1 MSSYYTAKSADE
13 ILEEMLNNIP
23 DDYIKSVGTF
33 THDLI
38 KTYALE
44 GAELEK
50 KLSDIWDFFDIHRLT
65 GEELDKRVFQLQ
77 GLIRKP
83 ATYSIGELTVNGT
96 GTITKGDIFETING
110 VQFKSLETKSIVNTG
125 VIKIQAVIPGDIS
138 NVGAK
143 TITQMPVT
151 IQGIKSCN
159 NEKATYDGFNAETDE
174 SLLSRYDIKVQMPA
188 TSGNV
193 YHYMQWAR
201 EVAGVGDSKI
211 FPLWNGKNTVKTVI
225 INDLK
230 QVASNELVKKVQ
242 EYIDPKGEDEST
254 WGCGYGEAPIGA
266 YCTVISASAKTIN
279 IEVTLTKEEG
289 VNSEVLSERIKQ
301 SLTLFL
307 QSIAFKKNYVSY
319 SLISNSILE
328 TPGVIEWSSLTVNN
342 GTSNIQIGDEE
353 VAILGEVTIH
363 EN

>member
-1 MSSYYTAKSADE
+1 MSSYYTAKSTDE
-13 ILEEMLNNIP
+13 ILEEMLSNIP

-50 KLSDIWDFFDIHRLT
+50 KLSEIWDFFDIHRLT

-77 GLIRKP
+77 GLTRKA

-96 GTITKGDIFETING
+96 GTITIGDIFETVNG

-125 VIKIQAVIPGDIS
+125 IVKIQAIISGDVS

-151 IQGIKSCN
+151 IQGIKSCI
-159 NEKATYDGFNAETDE
+159 NEKATYDGFNSETDE

-230 QVASNELVKKVQ
+230 QVASSELVKKVQ
-242 EYIDPKGEDEST
+242 EYIDPKGEDDST

-279 IEVTLTKEEG
+279 IEVTLTKEEN
-289 VNSEVLSERIKQ
+289 VDSEVLKERINQ
-301 SLTLFL
+301 SVTSFL
-307 QSIAFKKNYVSY
+307 QSVAFKKNYVSY
-319 SLISNSILE
+319 SLISNTILE
-328 TPGVIEWSSLTVNN
+328 TPGVIEWSSLTINN
-342 GTSNIQIGDEE
+342 GTNNIQIGDEE

>member
-13 ILEEMLNNIP
+13 ILEKMLNNIP

-65 GEELDKRVFQLQ
+65 GEELNKRVFQLQ
-77 GLIRKP
+77 GLTRKP

-96 GTITKGDIFETING
+96 GTITIGDIFETING

-125 VIKIQAVIPGDIS
+125 IIKIQAVIPGDIS

-159 NEKATYDGFNAETDE
+159 NEKATYDGFDAETDE
-174 SLLSRYDIKVQMPA
+174 SLLGRYDIKVQMPA

-211 FPLWNGKNTVKTVI
+211 LPLWNGQNTVKVII

-230 QVASNELVKKVQ
+230 QAASAELVKTVQ
-242 EYIDPKGEDEST
+242 EYIDPKGEDNST

-266 YCTVISASAKTIN
+266 YCTVISANNKNIN
-279 IEVTLTKEEG
+279 ITISLTKEDGIEI
-289 VNSEVLSERIKQ
+289 ETLKERIMQ
-301 SLTLFL
+301 NITDFL
-307 QSIAFKKNYVSY
+307 KTIAFKKNYVSY
-319 SLISNSILE
+319 SLISNTILE
-328 TPGVIEWSSLTVNN
+328 TDGVVEWSSLTINGNTNN
-342 GTSNIQIGDEE
+342 IPLLDEE
-353 VAILGEVTIH
+353 VAILGEVIIN
-363 EN
+363 ED

>member
-13 ILEEMLNNIP
+13 ILEEMLDNIP

-33 THDLI
+33 THDLT

-44 GAELEK
+44 GAQLEK
-50 KLSDIWDFFDIHRLT
+50 NISDIWDFFDIHRLT

-77 GLIRKP
+77 GLSRKP

-96 GTITKGDIFETING
+96 GTITIGDIFETING
-110 VQFKSLETKSIVNTG
+110 VQFKSLESKSIVNTG
-125 VIKIQAVIPGDIS
+125 IIKIQAVIPGDIS

-201 EVAGVGDSKI
+201 EVAGVGDSKV
-211 FPLWNGKNTVKTVI
+211 FPLWNGKNTVKVLL

-230 QVASNELVKKVQ
+230 QIASSELVKKVQ
-242 EYIDPKGEDEST
+242 DYIDPKGIDNSS

-266 YCTVISASAKTIN
+266 YCTIESAKAKNIN
-279 IEVTLTKEEG
+279 INITLTKEDG
-289 VNSEVLSERIKQ
+289 VDIVTLKERIKKN
-301 SLTLFL
+301 LTSFL

-319 SLISNSILE
+319 SLLSNSILE
-328 TPGVIEWSSLTVNN
+328 TPGVLEWSSLTIND
-342 GTSNIQIGDEE
+342 GTSNIQINDEE

>member
-13 ILEEMLNNIP
+13 ILEEMLDNIP

-33 THDLI
+33 TYDLT

-44 GAELEK
+44 GAQLEK
-50 KLSDIWDFFDIHRLT
+50 NISDIWDFFDIHRLT

-77 GLIRKP
+77 GLSRKP

-96 GTITKGDIFETING
+96 GTITIGDIFETING
-110 VQFKSLETKSIVNTG
+110 VQFKSLESKSIVNTG
-125 VIKIQAVIPGDIS
+125 IIKIQAVIPGDIS

-201 EVAGVGDSKI
+201 EVAGVGDSKV
-211 FPLWNGKNTVKTVI
+211 FPLWNGKNTVKVLL

-230 QVASNELVKKVQ
+230 QIASSELVKKVQ
-242 EYIDPKGEDEST
+242 DYIDPKGIDNSS

-266 YCTVISASAKTIN
+266 YCTIESARAKNIN
-279 IEVTLTKEEG
+279 INITLTKEDG
-289 VNSEVLSERIKQ
+289 VDIVTLKERIKKN
-301 SLTLFL
+301 LTSFL

-319 SLISNSILE
+319 SLLSNSILE
-328 TPGVIEWSSLTVNN
+328 TPGVVEWSSLTIND
-342 GTSNIQIGDEE
+342 GTSNIQINDEE

>member
-1 MSSYYTAKSADE
+1 MSSYYTSRSTEE
-13 ILEEMLNNIP
+13 ILEKMLNNVP
-23 DDYIKSVGTF
+23 GEYIKSVGTF
-33 THDLI
+33 THDLL
-38 KTYALE
+38 KAYALE
-44 GAELEK
+44 GTKLESELAK
-50 KLSDIWDFFDIHRLT
+50 IWNFFDIHSLK
-65 GEELDKRVFQLQ
+65 GKELDKRVFQLQ
-77 GLIRKP
+77 GLTRKA
-83 ATYSIGELTVNGT
+83 ATYAIGELTIKGT
-96 GTITKGDIFETING
+96 GTISIGDLFETING
-110 VQFKSLETKSIVNTG
+110 VQFKSLERKSIVNSG

-151 IQGIKSCN
+151 IQGIKSCI

-230 QVASNELVKKVQ
+230 QVASSELVKKVQ
-242 EYIDPKGEDEST
+242 EYIDPKGEDDST

-279 IEVTLTKEEG
+279 IEVTLTKEEN
-289 VNSEVLSERIKQ
+289 VDSEVLKESIKQ
-301 SLTLFL
+301 SVTSFL
-307 QSIAFKKNYVSY
+307 QSVAFKKNYVSY
-319 SLISNSILE
+319 SLISNTILE
-328 TPGVIEWSSLTVNN
+328 TPGVIEWSSLTINN